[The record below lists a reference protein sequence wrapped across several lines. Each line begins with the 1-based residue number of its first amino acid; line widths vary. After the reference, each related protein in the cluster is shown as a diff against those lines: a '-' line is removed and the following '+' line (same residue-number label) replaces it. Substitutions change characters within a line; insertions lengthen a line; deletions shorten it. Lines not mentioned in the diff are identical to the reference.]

1 MISKAGFPGN
11 PNFAISTEYNQTVF
25 LIEFKMVDLVGNQFL
40 IIKILKHKKR
50 QTILFPELSLVML
63 VTTLCWWQTS
73 GDILRVLLQQ
83 YLCYFWD
90 VVNN

>member
-40 IIKILKHKKR
+40 IIKILKHKKG
-50 QTILFPELSLVML
+50 QTNSFN
-63 VTTLCWWQTS
+63 S
-73 GDILRVLLQQ
+73 GIEASDVGDNSVLMT
-83 YLCYFWD
+83 D
-90 VVNN
+90 

>member
-40 IIKILKHKKR
+40 IIKILKHKKMPNNLNSGIEP
-50 QTILFPELSLVML
+50 TNYGCIDVGNE
-63 VTTLCWWQTS
+63 TTTNCWSFCWRK
-73 GDILRVLLQQ
+73 L
-83 YLCYFWD
+83 
-90 VVNN
+90 

>member
-40 IIKILKHKKR
+40 IIKILKHKKK
-50 QTILFPELSLVML
+50 TNNLI
-63 VTTLCWWQTS
+63 S
-73 GDILRVLLQQ
+73 GTEPSDVGDNFVLMT
-83 YLCYFWD
+83 D
-90 VVNN
+90 